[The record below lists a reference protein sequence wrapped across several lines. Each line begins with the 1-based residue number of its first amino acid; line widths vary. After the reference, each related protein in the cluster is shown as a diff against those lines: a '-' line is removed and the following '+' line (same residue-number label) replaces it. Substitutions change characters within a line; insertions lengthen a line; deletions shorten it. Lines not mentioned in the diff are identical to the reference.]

1 MRAAAPLALLLIGT
15 LAGCASAGRRD
26 ADWAPTAVVP
36 ATAPVQAPASA
47 NGSIY
52 AGATQ
57 AGAPAMR
64 LFQDSRARDP
74 GDLVTVVL
82 LERTVA
88 QTRASTSISKESD
101 TGIAAPTLFG
111 APVTYGGRDILSAD
125 MSAERGFKGDGDSA
139 QSNRLDGE
147 ITATVVQRLPN
158 GNLVIQGEKRVRLN
172 QGDEV
177 VRIQGVIRPADIGPD
192 NRIASHRVADARI
205 TYGGRGPVAKSNA
218 MGWLSRFF
226 NSAWMPL

>member
-1 MRAAAPLALLLIGT
+1 MRTLLVPLIALAV
-15 LAGCASAGRRD
+15 AGCASAARRD
-26 ADWAPTAVVP
+26 ADWAPTQPLAD
-36 ATAPVQAPASA
+36 APMEAPTPTRGA
-47 NGSIY
+47 IY
-52 AGATQ
+52 AGS
-57 AGAPAMR
+57 GGLR
-64 LFQDSRARDP
+64 LFQDNRARDP

-82 LERTVA
+82 VERTVA
-88 QTRASTSISKESD
+88 QTRATTQVTKDSTTSLS
-101 TGIAAPTLFG
+101 APSLFG
-111 APVTYGGRDILSAD
+111 APVTYGGRDILN
-125 MSAERGFKGDGDSA
+125 AEMESGRSFKGDGDSS

-158 GNLVIQGEKRVRLN
+158 GNLVIRGEKRVRLN

-192 NRIASHRVADARI
+192 NRIASLRVADARI
-205 TYGGRGPVAKSNA
+205 TYGGRGPVSKSNA